1 MIIRTRRI
9 EDIKPAFLT
18 YLAYMH
24 QFFEIDNFEAWCN
37 TAVKNLNAYSISDDH
52 HLYTV
57 NKDSTI
63 IGFALVNR
71 HLRFIENGFAVADFF
86 IQPAQT
92 RQGHGRRLARH
103 IFSRLPGKWE
113 VAVTSTNK
121 KALKFW
127 EPVVS
132 EYTNG
137 TFIKKNKAS
146 FTGYT
151 F

>member
-1 MIIRTRRI
+1 MIIRTRCI
-9 EDIKPAFLT
+9 EEVKSVFPS
-18 YLAYMH
+18 YLAHMH
-24 QFFEIDNFEAWCN
+24 QFFEIHDFEAWRD
-37 TAVKNLNAYSISDDH
+37 TAVKNLNQYATSGDH

-57 NKDSTI
+57 NKADTI

-86 IQPAQT
+86 IVPDHS
-92 RQGHGRRLARH
+92 RNGHGRRLASH
-103 IFSRLPGKWE
+103 IFSRLPGHWE
-113 VAVTSTNK
+113 VAVTSTNT

-127 EPVVS
+127 EQVVS
-132 EYTNG
+132 EYTG
-137 TFIKKNKAS
+137 KTFIKKTRAS